1 MELNIVDMIKPE
13 LLVLIPVCWGI
24 GILIRA
30 TKCPNKFIPFI
41 NALISVILAFLYVF
55 SSSSINSIGLDCF
68 ISITQGIVCWAISW
82 VTYDKFI
89 KSGVENDYKVKLTST
104 NGDGVTQN
112 YTCKLDDDSSDA
124 LG

>member
-1 MELNIVDMIKPE
+1 MIKPE